1 MEKGHTNNPNGR
13 PKGALNK
20 ASQEAKDIAER
31 LGCKPFEVLCLFAMG
46 DFAALGYSEY
56 QTKVIGKGAES
67 TTIDEL
73 TISPELRQKSA
84 RDACKYLHPE
94 LRSVEVGTSDE
105 GGAIVFQVAYP
116 DK

>member
-13 PKGALNK
+13 PKGTPNK
-20 ASQEAKDIAER
+20 STQEAKDIAER

-46 DFAALGYSEY
+46 DFAALGYKEY
-56 QTKVIGKGAES
+56 TIKVIGENAV
-67 TTIDEL
+67 DEL

-94 LRSVEVGTSDE
+94 LKSVEISPGE
-105 GGAIVFQVAYP
+105 GSAAVVFQVAYP

>member
-20 ASQEAKDIAER
+20 STQEAKDIAER

-46 DFAALGYSEY
+46 DFEKLGYKEY
-56 QTKVIGKGAES
+56 TIKVIGENAV
-67 TTIDEL
+67 DEL

-94 LRSVEVGTSDE
+94 LKSVEIGSSEE
-105 GGAIVFQVAYP
+105 GGAVVFQLAYP
-116 DK
+116 SK